1 MVFLGRDLPGFIYFE
16 QVRHP
21 ELRAGCQSQLSL
33 AHHRRL
39 RRVDVIVFELDKPF
53 RCSPNKRM
61 RIGTALTLPAIRPN
75 FQSKKLI
82 VAIGDKLN
90 RWQQVQDASPWP

>member
-1 MVFLGRDLPGFIYFE
+1 MVFLGRDLSGLIPFE

-21 ELRAGCQSQLSL
+21 ELRAGCQSQIGL

-53 RCSPNKRM
+53 RCTPNRRM
-61 RIGTALTLPAIRPN
+61 RFGTARTVNQKTYRR
-75 FQSKKLI
+75 
-82 VAIGDKLN
+82 DW
-90 RWQQVQDASPWP
+90 R